1 MSVLLEVRGLTRSFG
16 GVRALDGVGFDVE
29 EGEIRAVIGPN
40 GAGKT
45 TLLDV
50 ITGFTRPDAGDVRFQ
65 GRSILGLPPH
75 RLPALGLMRTFQAA
89 RLVPTLTILENVMLG
104 AQHQVRSRFLSA
116 GLGLPRA
123 RRQEAAL
130 RQRAERVLA
139 FLELSGL
146 AEREAGRL
154 PAGLQRLAEVGR
166 ALAGGPRL
174 LLLDEPAA
182 GLDESETRA
191 LAEALV
197 AVRESGCTIALVE
210 HNVGLVTAIC
220 DRVLVLDAGA
230 VIADASPERVRQEPA
245 VLEAYLGG
253 PG

>member
-1 MSVLLEVRGLTRSFG
+1 MSALLEVRGLVRSFG
-16 GVRALDGVGFDVE
+16 GVRALDGVGFEVE

-50 ITGFTRPDAGDVRFQ
+50 ITGLTRPEQGSVRFQ

-89 RLVPTLTILENVMLG
+89 RLVPSLTVLENVALG
-104 AQHQVRSRFLSA
+104 AHHQVRSRFLSA
-116 GLGLPRA
+116 GLRLPRA
-123 RRQEAAL
+123 RREEAAL
-130 RQRAERVLA
+130 RERAERVLA
-139 FLELSGL
+139 FLGL
-146 AEREAGRL
+146 AHLGRRRAGDL
-154 PAGLQRLAEVGR
+154 PAGLQRLVEVGR

-191 LAEALV
+191 LAETLV
-197 AVRESGCTIALVE
+197 AVRESGCTITVIE
-210 HNVGLVTAIC
+210 HNVGLVMAVS

-230 VIADASPERVRQEPA
+230 VIADGPPERVRREPA

-253 PG
+253 AG